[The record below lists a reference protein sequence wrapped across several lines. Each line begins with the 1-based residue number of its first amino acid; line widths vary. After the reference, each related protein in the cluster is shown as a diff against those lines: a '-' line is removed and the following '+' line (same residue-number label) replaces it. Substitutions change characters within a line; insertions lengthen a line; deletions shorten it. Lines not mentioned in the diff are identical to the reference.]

1 MSESDHSHLVEIIP
15 SENVYFSIEE
25 NFSIVYYGMAIKNLG
40 LLIYTPCILYLL
52 MILIGKQVMK
62 NRSPYKPG

>member
-1 MSESDHSHLVEIIP
+1 MSESDHSYLIEIIA

-25 NFSIVYYGMAIKNLG
+25 NFSIVYYGVAIKNLG
-40 LLIYTPCILYLL
+40 LIIYTLCILYLL

-62 NRSPYKPG
+62 NKSPYKPG